1 MFTKKTVRD
10 VDLHEKRV
18 LLRAD
23 YNVPLDSRGVITG
36 DYRIKQSLPTIKF
49 LLEQNAKIVIC
60 SHLGRPDGRPDRA
73 YSLEVVAKRL
83 SEMLGVDVQFAGDC
97 ISEES
102 LQASQQLQPGQILL
116 LENLRFHPE
125 EESNDDKFAA
135 ELAKHGELFVQD
147 GFGVVHRKHASTD
160 AITRH
165 LPSVAGLL
173 LEKEYSTITDV
184 MDGPDRPLM
193 AIIGGAKISDKIEVL
208 NKFIEIADFVAVTG
222 AMANTFLA
230 AQGVGVGKSKYEPDA
245 IETARDIIDRAAEK
259 SANQKFTFYIP
270 QDGVVATAIDKTAP
284 THVVDWRNHF
294 LAEAMSY
301 PRNPSPPLVEVS
313 DNELILDT
321 GPSSVAFINGA
332 IQMAGTVVW
341 NGTLGVTETPA
352 LNGPVGP
359 FAHGTEAIIEGL
371 TGDYGAKPYTVVG
384 GGDTASYIES
394 RMLTSAFG
402 WVSTGGGASLEL
414 MSGKPLPGVEAL
426 PNK

>member
-1 MFTKKTVRD
+1 MFTKKTVKD

-49 LLEQNAKIVIC
+49 LLEQNAKVVIC
-60 SHLGRPDGRPDRA
+60 SHLGRPDGKPDRA
-73 YSLEVVAKRL
+73 FSLEPVAKRL
-83 SEMLGVDVQFAGDC
+83 SEMLGVEVQFAGDC
-97 ISEES
+97 MGEES
-102 LQASQQLQPGQILL
+102 LQSSQAMQPGQILL

-125 EESNDDKFAA
+125 EEQNDDKFAA
-135 ELAKHGELFVQD
+135 ELAKHGEVFVQD

-173 LEKEYSTITDV
+173 LEKEYSTITEV
-184 MDGPDRPLM
+184 MQNPKRPLM

-208 NKFIEIADFVAVTG
+208 NKFIDIADFVAVTG
-222 AMANTFLA
+222 AMANNFLA
-230 AQGVGVGKSKYEPDA
+230 AQGIKIGRSKYEPEAVDL
-245 IETARDIIDRAAEK
+245 ARDIIERASEK
-259 SANQKFTFYIP
+259 SAKQKFTFYIL
-270 QDGVVATAIDKTAP
+270 QDGVVAAAVDKSSP

-301 PRNPSPPLVEVS
+301 PGNPSPKAIEVS
-313 DNELILDT
+313 DDEMILDT
-321 GPSSVAFINGA
+321 GPASTAFINGA
-332 IQMAGTVVW
+332 IQLAGTVVW
-341 NGTLGVTETPA
+341 NGTLGVTETPS

-359 FAHGTEAIIEGL
+359 FAHGTEAVIEAL

-394 RMLTSAFG
+394 RMLTGAFN

-414 MSGKPLPGVEAL
+414 MAGKKMPGVESL
-426 PNK
+426 QNK

>member
-1 MFTKKTVRD
+1 MFAKKTVKD

-18 LLRAD
+18 LLRTD

-60 SHLGRPDGRPDRA
+60 SHLGRPKGKPDRA
-73 YSLEVVAKRL
+73 YSLEPVVKRL

-97 ISEES
+97 IGDEA
-102 LQASQQLQPGQILL
+102 LQASQNLQPGQILL

-125 EESNDDKFAA
+125 EEENDDNFAA
-135 ELAKHGELFVQD
+135 ELAKHAEIFVQD

-160 AITRH
+160 AITRR

-173 LEKEYSTITDV
+173 LEKEFSTISEA
-184 MDGPDRPLM
+184 MQNPKRPLM
-193 AIIGGAKISDKIEVL
+193 AVIGGAKISDKIEVL
-208 NKFIEIADFVAVTG
+208 NKFIEIADFIAVTG

-230 AQGVGVGKSKYEPDA
+230 TQGIKIGKSKYEPEA
-245 IETARDIIDRAAEK
+245 VEIARDIIERANEK
-259 SANQKFTFYIP
+259 SATQKFTFYIP
-270 QDGVVATAIDKTAP
+270 QDGVVATAVDKSVP
-284 THVVDWRNHF
+284 THVVDWGNHF

-301 PRNPSPPLVEVS
+301 PRNPSRQLIEVAE
-313 DNELILDT
+313 DELILDT

-341 NGTLGVTETPA
+341 NGTLGVTEVAA

-359 FAHGTEAIIEGL
+359 FAHGTESIIEGL
-371 TGDYGAKPYTVVG
+371 TGDYGSKPYTVVG
-384 GGDTASYIES
+384 GGDTAGYIEG
-394 RMLTSAFG
+394 RMLTNAFN

-414 MSGKPLPGVEAL
+414 MAGKSLPGVEAL

>member
-10 VDLHEKRV
+10 TDLHEKRV

-23 YNVPLDSRGVITG
+23 YNVPLDSRGMITG

-60 SHLGRPDGRPDRA
+60 SHLGRPKGKPDRA
-73 YSLEVVAKRL
+73 YSLEPVAKRL
-83 SEMLGVDVQFAGDC
+83 AEMLGIEVQFVGNC
-97 ISEES
+97 IGGEA
-102 LQASQQLQPGQILL
+102 LQASQKLQPGQILL

-125 EESNDDKFAA
+125 EESNDDQFAA

-173 LEKEYSTITDV
+173 LEKEFDTITEA
-184 MDGPDRPLM
+184 MNEPKRPLM
-193 AIIGGAKISDKIEVL
+193 AVIGGAKISDKIEVL

-230 AQGVGVGKSKYEPDA
+230 AQGIGIGKSKYEPDA
-245 IETARDIIDRAAEK
+245 VETARDIIDSAAEK
-259 SANQKFTFYIP
+259 SASQNFTFYIP
-270 QDGVVATAIDKTAP
+270 QDGVVATAVDKTAP

-301 PRNPSPPLVEVS
+301 PRNPSPPLIEVAE
-313 DNELILDT
+313 NELILDT
-321 GPSSVAFINGA
+321 GPSSVAFLNGA
-332 IQMAGTVVW
+332 IQLAGTVVW

-352 LNGPVGP
+352 LSGPVGP

-371 TGDYGAKPYTVVG
+371 TGDYGTKPYSVVG
-384 GGDTASYIES
+384 GGDTASYIEG
-394 RMLTSAFG
+394 RMLTSAFD

-414 MSGKPLPGVEAL
+414 MAGKPLPGVDAL
-426 PNK
+426 PDK